1 MLSLIIPNQL
11 HCDPDFRIKLKNAV
25 VHIITADMFEV
36 DSTIINI
43 YGSIIDNIKEVIDE
57 EHHNS

>member
-1 MLSLIIPNQL
+1 
-11 HCDPDFRIKLKNAV
+11 
-25 VHIITADMFEV
+25 MFEV